1 MESKRIDVIIGTE
14 CQVDYELKK
23 INLKNQFDKSVYKP
37 ENKVELFLGISKKS
51 KFANKTNDINKIL
64 SDIIKDG
71 KINEF
76 AKRYY

>member
-37 ENKVELFLGISKKS
+37 ENKVELFLEISKKS

-64 SDIIKDG
+64 SDIIKEG